1 MSSIYLNART
11 DRQYSAATGLK
22 IKEFN
27 SLYLVFDPY
36 YFPKK
41 AGDNPYSPP
50 PVLTDKKEALFFVLH
65 ALKASPTYE
74 NLGLYFGFSQSTAH
88 NYVELLKPILK
99 LSLKALKCLPKEEIK
114 TYEELSKLLENIK
127 DIVIDVSE
135 IRIERPDNEVFQ
147 KENYSGKKKI
157 IR

>member
-1 MSSIYLNART
+1 MGSIYTNVRT

-27 SLYLVFDPY
+27 ALFLVFEQH

-41 AGDNPYSPP
+41 GEDNPYAPNP
-50 PVLTDKKEALFFVLH
+50 LLTDKKEALFFVLH

-74 NLGLYFGFSQSTAH
+74 NLGLYFGFSQSAAH
-88 NYVELLKPILK
+88 NYLELLKPILK
-99 LSLKALKCLPKEEIK
+99 SSLQQLNCLPQEEIK
-114 TYEELSKLLENIK
+114 TYKELSKLLENVE

-135 IRIERPDNEVFQ
+135 IRIERPDNEELQ
-147 KENYSGKKKI
+147 KDNYSGKKKTTP
-157 IR
+157 